1 MIRLIV
7 GWIVAMWLIVIC
19 GSFTNNHEGVV
30 GLQFI
35 TMVAGVL
42 LIGGAGMLNM
52 L

>member
-1 MIRLIV
+1 MTILIV
-7 GWIVAMWLIVIC
+7 GWIVAMWLIVMC
-19 GSFTNNHEGVV
+19 GSLTNNEEGVV

-35 TMVAGVL
+35 TMLAGVL

>member
-1 MIRLIV
+1 MTLLIV

-19 GSFTNNHEGVV
+19 GSLTNNEEGVV

-35 TMVAGVL
+35 TMIAGVL

>member
-1 MIRLIV
+1 MIALV
-7 GWIVAMWLIVIC
+7 LCWIVAMWLVLSL
-19 GSFTNNHEGVV
+19 GSKDSEAIV

-35 TMVAGVL
+35 TMLAGVL

>member
-1 MIRLIV
+1 MIVLVI
-7 GWIVAMWLIVIC
+7 GWIAAMWIVLSL
-19 GSFTNNHEGVV
+19 GSKDSEAIV

>member
-1 MIRLIV
+1 MTLLIV

-19 GSFTNNHEGVV
+19 GSLTNNEEGVV

-42 LIGGAGMLNM
+42 VIGGAGMLNM

>member
-1 MIRLIV
+1 MTLLIV

-19 GSFTNNHEGVV
+19 GSITNNHEGVV